1 MNFLEVLKEAV
12 DRVDGAVSAMIIDAD
27 GISVQEYAQEK
38 LVDLTGLSAEASAM
52 IKDINLA
59 ADNLGLGE
67 AKEFSIIS
75 DACGIIMRKIN
86 TDYYLALVIKPEG
99 NYGKGR
105 FVLKTTVP
113 KIEGE
118 F

>member
-1 MNFLEVLKEAV
+1 MEVLKDTV
-12 DRVDGAVSAMIIDAD
+12 DKVDGAVSAMIIASD
-27 GISVQEYAQEK
+27 GISVQEYTQEK

-52 IKDINLA
+52 IRDIGLA

-67 AKEFSIIS
+67 AREFSIIS
-75 DACGIIMRKIN
+75 DRCGIIMRKIN
-86 TDYYLALVIKPEG
+86 SDYYLALVIKPDG

-105 FVLKTTVP
+105 FILKTAVP
-113 KIEGE
+113 RLEGE

>member
-1 MNFLEVLKEAV
+1 MSFLEVLKETV
-12 DRVDGAVSAMIIDAD
+12 DKVDGAVSSMVIGKD
-27 GISVQEYAQEK
+27 GISVQEFIQEK

-52 IKDINLA
+52 IKDVGLA

-67 AKEFSIIS
+67 AREFSIIS
-75 DACGIIMRKIN
+75 DRCGIIMRKIN
-86 TDYYLALVIKPEG
+86 ADYYLALVIKPDG

-105 FVLKTTVP
+105 FILKTAVP
-113 KIEGE
+113 KLEAE

>member
-1 MNFLEVLKEAV
+1 MSFLEVLEDIV
-12 DRVDGAVSAMIIDAD
+12 DKVDGAVSAMIIGID
-27 GISVQEYAQEK
+27 GMSVQEYAREK

-52 IKDINLA
+52 IKDISLA

-67 AKEFSIIS
+67 AREFSIIS
-75 DACGIIMRKIN
+75 DRCGIIMRKIN
-86 TDYYLALVIKPEG
+86 TDYYLALVIKPDG

-105 FVLKTTVP
+105 FILKTAIP
-113 KIEGE
+113 KLEGE

>member
-1 MNFLEVLKEAV
+1 MSFLELLKETV
-12 DRVDGAVSAMIIDAD
+12 QKVDGAVSAMIIGAD
-27 GISVQEYAQEK
+27 GMSVQEYAQEK

-52 IKDINLA
+52 IKDISLA
-59 ADNLGLGE
+59 ADNLGIGE

-75 DACGIIMRKIN
+75 EKCGIIMRKIN
-86 TDYYLALVIKPEG
+86 ADYYLALVIKPDG

-105 FVLKTTVP
+105 FVLKTAIP

>member
-1 MNFLEVLKEAV
+1 VSFLELLKETV
-12 DRVDGAVSAMIIDAD
+12 DKVDGAVSAMIIGTD
-27 GISVQEYAQEK
+27 GMSVQEYTREK

-52 IKDINLA
+52 IKDISLA

-67 AKEFSIIS
+67 AREFSIVS
-75 DACGIIMRKIN
+75 DRCGIIMRKIN
-86 TDYYLALVIKPEG
+86 PDYYLALVIKPDG

-105 FVLKTTVP
+105 FILKTAIP

>member
-1 MNFLEVLKEAV
+1 MSFLEVLKEAV

-67 AKEFSIIS
+67 AKEFSIVS

-86 TDYYLALVIKPEG
+86 ADYYLALVIKPDG

>member
-1 MNFLEVLKEAV
+1 MSFSEVLKEAV
-12 DRVDGAVSAMIIDAD
+12 AKVDGAVSSLIIGTD
-27 GISVQEYAQEK
+27 GIPVQEYLEEK
-38 LVDLTGLSAEASAM
+38 LVDLAGLSAEASAM
-52 IKDINLA
+52 MKDISLA

-75 DACGIIMRKIN
+75 DRCGIIMRKIN
-86 TDYYLALVIKPEG
+86 PDYYLALIIKPDG

-105 FVLKTTVP
+105 FILKTAVP
-113 KIEGE
+113 KLVDE

>member
-1 MNFLEVLKEAV
+1 MSFLEVLEDIV
-12 DRVDGAVSAMIIDAD
+12 DKVDGAVSAMIIGRD
-27 GISVQEYAQEK
+27 GMSVQEYAREK

-52 IKDINLA
+52 IKDISLA

-67 AKEFSIIS
+67 AREFSIIS
-75 DACGIIMRKIN
+75 DRCGIIMRKIN
-86 TDYYLALVIKPEG
+86 TDYYLAIVIKPDG

-105 FVLKTTVP
+105 FILKTAIP
-113 KIEGE
+113 KLEGE